1 MGLNLC
7 KAVLRDP
14 FEDAG
19 ANPCR
24 VGFGFGFGGD
34 ANCSLSMWTVA
45 CEEMHALRLSF
56 REVVFMRGVGHKAGD
71 LMVVGGVEGM
81 DFCENTCTVQGR

>member
-7 KAVLRDP
+7 KAVLRDAI
-14 FEDAG
+14 EDAG

-24 VGFGFGFGGD
+24 VGFGFGGD

-45 CEEMHALRLSF
+45 CEEMQARRLCF
-56 REVVFMRGVGHKAGD
+56 KEVYFMRGLGLKGGD
-71 LMVVGGVEGM
+71 LMVGAGAEGM
-81 DFCENTCTVQGR
+81 ERTRAQ